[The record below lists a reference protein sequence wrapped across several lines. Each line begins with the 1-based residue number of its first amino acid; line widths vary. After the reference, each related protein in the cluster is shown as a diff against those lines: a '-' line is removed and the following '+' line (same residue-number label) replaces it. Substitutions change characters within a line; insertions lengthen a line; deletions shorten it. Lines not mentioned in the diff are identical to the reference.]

1 MKPLDVHPSSLR
13 TASGGLGEVR
23 DDLAARAHDVGG
35 SPAMF
40 GTGPI
45 GGLVGGLFGQ
55 TVEAMLESLESVVAD
70 LGDAEQAL
78 GRMDVGYRR
87 AEQLGEEAVSQAV
100 REDCPATRPPSSPP
114 GGTSGTA
121 GPA

>member
-1 MKPLDVHPSSLR
+1 MKPLDVRPSTLR

-23 DDLAARAHDVGG
+23 DDLAARSREVGG

-45 GGLVGGLFGQ
+45 GGLVGGLFVQ
-55 TVEAMLESLESVVAD
+55 TVGAMLESLESVVAD

-78 GRMDVGYRR
+78 SQMDVEYRR
-87 AEQLGEEAVSQAV
+87 ADQLGAEAVSQAA
-100 REDCPATRPPSSPP
+100 RADYPASRPPSSPP
-114 GGTSGTA
+114 SGTPRTDGLA
-121 GPA
+121 

>member
-1 MKPLDVHPSSLR
+1 MKPLDVRPSTLR

-23 DDLAARAHDVGG
+23 DVLAASSREVGG

-45 GGLVGGLFGQ
+45 GGPVGELFVQ
-55 TVEAMLESLESVVAD
+55 TVGAMLESLESVVAD

-78 GRMDVGYRR
+78 SWMDVEYRR
-87 AEQLGEEAVSQAV
+87 ADQPGEEAVSQTA
-100 REDCPATRPPSSPP
+100 RGDYPASRPPSSPP
-114 GGTSGTA
+114 SGTPRTA
-121 GPA
+121 GLA

>member
-1 MKPLDVHPSSLR
+1 MKPLDVRPSILR
-13 TASGGLGEVR
+13 TASGGLGGVR
-23 DDLAARAHDVGG
+23 GDLAARSREVGG

-55 TVEAMLESLESVVAD
+55 TVGAMLESLESLVAD

-78 GRMDVGYRR
+78 GRMDVEYRR
-87 AEQLGEEAVSQAV
+87 ADLLGEEAVSQAV
-100 REDCPATRPPSSPP
+100 RRDYPASRPPSSPP
-114 GGTSGTA
+114 SGTPGRA
-121 GPA
+121 GLA